1 MKIDNNIIFELK
13 GYSKF
18 CLRYLIKLIL
28 LAFICL
34 YVNIASAN
42 MLIVAPLKV
51 KVTEDIYLEIPT
63 PIESLTFLSQKFM
76 ERELDFN
83 YRLYTVSDRFSFGFD
98 NVNKTDVDCIRSK
111 SCFQYKLSS
120 SVSDVIVD
128 EKKYTDKSESVK
140 CRHTL
145 PDIIKGNRYICYES
159 YAYTDDK
166 ISYIIESQY
175 HC

>member
-1 MKIDNNIIFELK
+1 MNRCRTPKTKHHNSLK
-13 GYSKF
+13 YINFFMMLWIVYFSLCF
-18 CLRYLIKLIL
+18 KL
-28 LAFICL
+28 
-34 YVNIASAN
+34 SAN

-63 PIESLTFLSQKFM
+63 PINDLNFISQQFM
-76 ERELDFN
+76 ERELPFN
-83 YRLYTVSDRFSFGFD
+83 YRLYTRSEKFFLGFD

-111 SCFQYKLSS
+111 SCFQSKLSS
-120 SVSDVIVD
+120 TVSDVIID
-128 EKKYTDKSESVK
+128 ETKYTDKSESVK

-145 PDIIKGNRYICYES
+145 TDIIKGNRYICYES